1 MFFIPA
7 GRKKVKHIRPPPV
20 DTLQLSAGGGKP
32 LIRAAASSFFSNSEK
47 SNIIPRF

>member
-1 MFFIPA
+1 MFFLPA

-32 LIRAAASSFFSNSEK
+32 LIRAVASPLFSNSEK